1 MVTHFITFEVALQS
15 STAALHQ
22 SILAKLQQWGEPLRW
37 AVVAVDEERRTV
49 AIEAV
54 VTTATELLIPGVSVR
69 TV

>member
-1 MVTHFITFEVALQS
+1 MVTHFITFEVTLQS

-37 AVVAVDEERRTV
+37 AVVAVDEERQTV

-54 VTTATELLIPGVSVR
+54 VTTATELLIPGASVR